1 MLPRDACS
9 APPSTPL
16 FTRDCVS
23 TQSTN
28 TIVKCTDDTTVVG
41 LISNSETA
49 WREEVEHPERWSND
63 KTPAL
68 NSKETGDLG
77 LQTAT
82 PGRASSVST
91 RGLSRSCQ
99 GPPTHLQWPKRPP
112 LPSDA
117 EEGSATATTADQQA
131 LQSAPLLS
139 VQRTALLPRCCAMLL
154 LVQHHFAAV
163 HTLHLIYILHL

>member
-1 MLPRDACS
+1 MQRHHCVGNLCS
-9 APPSTPL
+9 KPVTLNTGAPQGCVLSSLFYSL

-49 WREEVEHPERWSND
+49 CREEVEHPEHWSND

-68 NSKETGDLG
+68 NSKKTGDLG

-82 PGRASSVST
+82 PGRASSIST

-99 GPPTHLQWPKRPP
+99 GPPTHLQRPKRPP

-117 EEGSATATTADQQA
+117 EEDSATATTADQQA
-131 LQSAPLLS
+131 LHSAPLLS
-139 VQRTALLPRCCAMLL
+139 V
-154 LVQHHFAAV
+154 
-163 HTLHLIYILHL
+163 